1 MKNRIVFWGKNENSE
16 KFLLALELLAD
27 EGKVNVISFPEALV
41 SEEFNQTLTKEWRDG
56 KTVDFPEGFTSTLVE
71 LTVTG
76 SILPV
81 GITAEKM
88 DLVTRAQAEWNFS
101 ILSSRLFRSYQS
113 ELNEFKDKV
122 ERALNFDKNMWDE
135 LKSFWD
141 RVQEQAR
148 DKSLFREHSEHLR
161 QETNELFG
169 KLKDLRGKLDEEFD
183 RTSKTLYEDIVAK
196 LGDIENKVREGIRL
210 QPLFDE
216 LKDIQK
222 KIREVKLNRDH
233 RNKIWDKLDATF
245 KVLKEKRF
253 GPETADDNNPLVRI
267 QKRYEGL
274 MAAIDKMESSV
285 GRDIEE
291 LNFQNGKVN
300 TSFGQLEA
308 QIRQAKVAMVE
319 ERVRS
324 KKEKLTEMYATKTE
338 LDRKMEQLQEKEKRK
353 ADEMLKED
361 AKKAAQEK
369 IANEI
374 AAANAA
380 REKVKGEK
388 ESLFDAATS
397 ILGDSITDMVDTV
410 KAVAEVVEDRIEDK
424 IDEIKEIWK
433 DKKEEESAKEEE
445 GTEKKEDE
453 EKKD

>member
-16 KFLLALELLAD
+16 KLLLALELLAD
-27 EGKVNVISFPEALV
+27 EGKVNVISFPEVLV
-41 SEEFNQTLTKEWRDG
+41 SEEFNQTLTKDWRDG
-56 KTVDFPEGFTSTLVE
+56 KTVDFPEGFASTLVE

-76 SILPV
+76 SILPA

-122 ERALNFDKNMWDE
+122 ERSLNFDKNMWDE

-253 GPETADDNNPLVRI
+253 GPETAEDNNPLVRI

-285 GRDIEE
+285 GRDVEE

-308 QIRQAKVAMVE
+308 QIRQAKVAMIE
-319 ERVRS
+319 ERIRS
-324 KKEKLTEMYATKTE
+324 KKEKLAEMYATKTE

-361 AKKAAQEK
+361 AKKAAQAK

-380 REKVKGEK
+380 REKSKD
-388 ESLFDAATS
+388 SLLGAAAA

-424 IDEIKEIWK
+424 IDEIKEIWN
-433 DKKEEESAKEEE
+433 DKKEGE
-445 GTEKKEDE
+445 EKKEE
-453 EKKD
+453 SKE

>member
-41 SEEFNQTLTKEWRDG
+41 SEEFNQTLTKDWRDG

-76 SILPV
+76 SILPA

-445 GTEKKEDE
+445 ETDKKEDE

>member
-16 KFLLALELLAD
+16 KLLLALELLA
-27 EGKVNVISFPEALV
+27 EESKVNVISFPEALV
-41 SEEFNQTLTKEWRDG
+41 SEEFNQTLTKDWRDG

-76 SILPV
+76 SILPA

-169 KLKDLRGKLDEEFD
+169 KLKELRGKLDEEFD

-324 KKEKLTEMYATKTE
+324 KKEKLTEMYATKSE

-380 REKVKGEK
+380 REKAKGEK

-433 DKKEEESAKEEE
+433 DKKEEESVKEEE
-445 GTEKKEDE
+445 TGKKEDE